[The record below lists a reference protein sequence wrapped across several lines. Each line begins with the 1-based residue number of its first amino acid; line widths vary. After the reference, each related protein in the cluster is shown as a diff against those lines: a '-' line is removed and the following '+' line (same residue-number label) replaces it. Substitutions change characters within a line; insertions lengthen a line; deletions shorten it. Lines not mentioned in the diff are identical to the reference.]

1 MFTVE
6 DNQTGKKIGS
16 YIVNVSASSVV
27 DDLSFVHGYG
37 FYSNPNDS
45 YTFRFVNGYAR
56 GVYNNLKIKDPLE
69 KIWVARQIFLK
80 MFPMTEFKKNNNNQY
95 KIKLSNGKIKT
106 VPQNKWL
113 DFVKKNGFGLSDELE
128 SHPFHKQTMSRSA
141 YDKKRFRI
149 DKLCSM
155 IDMGILNII
164 PQTMKFSG
172 SLMVDS
178 ILVDNKG
185 KKVSLRQGVDMW
197 DKKFKGHKVNR
208 PQYKAFDSKFP
219 KGYIVHENGKEV
231 KALRSAKGKEVYIKG
246 SVIRGVQEFNNFYSL
261 KDLKPYKSDNKV
273 KMFYLPF
280 THDKYNLY
288 V

>member
-128 SHPFHKQTMSRSA
+128 SHPFHKQTMTRSA
-141 YDKKRFRI
+141 YDKRRFRI

-178 ILVDNKG
+178 ILVDKKG
-185 KKVSLRQGVDMW
+185 KKVSLRQAVDMW
-197 DKKFKGHKVNR
+197 DKKFKGHKINR
-208 PQYKAFDSKFP
+208 PQFKSFKKAHSKQVGDLIMP
-219 KGYIVHENGKEV
+219 REYDLLKK
-231 KALRSAKGKEVYIKG
+231 AKGKEVFLKG
-246 SVIRGVQEFNNFYSL
+246 GIYQGELKLNGFYSL
-261 KDLKPYKSDNKV
+261 KDV
-273 KMFYLPF
+273 KKTKEGYRVPF
-280 THDKYNLY
+280 SFDKYNLY